1 MASDAAKDY
10 KRTLLELSRND
21 KTQINLLTM
30 LAEDYTNIC
39 PQIVTVIE
47 QRLFDAPTPALKL
60 TVLYVADSILK
71 NIQSTKVYREQF
83 AKVIIKMFVHIFQR
97 SDEKQRTQLFRL
109 RGTWKDLFNRSKLY
123 ELDITMNKIDPN
135 WPVDH
140 SGLGGATSS
149 SSTKQ
154 NGSQQQRQAQPP
166 RVSVPDRSI
175 APPMSSPSG
184 IHVNPR
190 FIGSKPTTSQAA
202 QGPAK
207 TTVTR
212 SNASDPRLRGRING
226 CGTASEPKKVVAPK
240 IPVVPKVEPERSPVH
255 NSPRY
260 DSPRYTDS
268 PKYSNSPRYD
278 TDERLGPLGDH
289 DRRYTSVPVQKR
301 RSEQEH
307 YVEEKRPRLP
317 PAPTATLGEHA
328 FASLPVRLP
337 PPAAY
342 EPPMGIPGLGPSAP
356 MVPPSVPMPPPSQHQ
371 QMPADFHGPMHSH
384 TPFNGPAI
392 IPALGAPQPH
402 SQMPLI
408 NQPLPPMSQ
417 TMRPMGQPVPPM
429 NQPMPPMGPPMVPP
443 SMGPPSMAPP
453 PQQKPVI
460 VADETPR
467 FEGLPQN
474 NRIFVDGRA
483 YEVFYIDSV
492 AVIERNGLPHRI
504 FFTGPP
510 RDVVIDGVPYRM
522 AFGEE
527 KRVYIDGDAH
537 VLRFGG
543 PSRELYMGDYPFKGT
558 FGGPPIIAT
567 INGRRHEIRLGGPA
581 PEVKIDPDP
590 SYELQRH
597 MPEARRNVGANPP
610 PKAEPEELNKSE
622 DIVALLKRLQ
632 QQGLLKPQ
640 AQAPPAAAPPP
651 KPEPEPAK
659 STTPPIPA
667 VYNFTSQ
674 RGNAPPDNL
683 LGTRDMRIL
692 TIRYKKVVDAIL
704 APKECCS
711 ECGLT
716 FDGLSKE
723 LQNHH
728 KDDHVQQKLRR
739 LGGKGAGGG
748 SRPWYNVKKSFFES
762 SCRAELLKIEQKQ
775 EEVENVNTAS
785 PTAVPSDSVD
795 QKYCQACREKFDDYY
810 DSDEDV
816 WLLKDSTL
824 HNGKPY
830 HTGCLMDATTISAS
844 EADIIP
850 SANLNVDLFPHGNI
864 LKTESIVQQ

>member
-30 LAEDYTNIC
+30 LAEDYMNIC

-47 QRLFDAPTPALKL
+47 QRLFEAPTPALKL
-60 TVLYVADSILK
+60 AVLYVADSILK

-97 SDEKQRTQLFRL
+97 SDGKQRRQLFRL
-109 RGTWKDLFNRSKLY
+109 RRTWKDLFNRSKLY
-123 ELDITMNKIDPN
+123 ELDITMSKVDPN
-135 WPVDH
+135 WSVDH
-140 SGLGGATSS
+140 SRLGGATSS
-149 SSTKQ
+149 SSAKQ
-154 NGSQQQRQAQPP
+154 NGSQEQRRAQPP
-166 RVSVPDRSI
+166 KVSVPDRPT
-175 APPMSSPSG
+175 ATPMSSPSG

-190 FIGSKPTTSQAA
+190 FIGSKPTTSQAT
-202 QGPAK
+202 QGALK
-207 TTVTR
+207 TVVTI
-212 SNASDPRLRGRING
+212 SNASHPRLRERING
-226 CGTASEPKKVVAPK
+226 TSAPM
-240 IPVVPKVEPERSPVH
+240 
-255 NSPRY
+255 
-260 DSPRYTDS
+260 
-268 PKYSNSPRYD
+268 
-278 TDERLGPLGDH
+278 
-289 DRRYTSVPVQKR
+289 QKR

-317 PAPTATLGEHA
+317 PAPTATLGDHA

-342 EPPMGIPGLGPSAP
+342 ERIPSLGPSDP
-356 MVPPSVPMPPPSQHQ
+356 MVPMYSPFMGPPIAPPPPS
-371 QMPADFHGPMHSH
+371 MD
-384 TPFNGPAI
+384 
-392 IPALGAPQPH
+392 
-402 SQMPLI
+402 
-408 NQPLPPMSQ
+408 
-417 TMRPMGQPVPPM
+417 PVP
-429 NQPMPPMGPPMVPP
+429 MV
-443 SMGPPSMAPP
+443 PP

-543 PSRELYMGDYPFKGT
+543 PSRELYMGDYPFKGI

-597 MPEARRNVGANPP
+597 MPEARRNVGTNPP
-610 PKAEPEELNKSE
+610 PKAEPEEVKKSE

-640 AQAPPAAAPPP
+640 APPAAAPAS

-667 VYNFTSQ
+667 VYNFPSQ
-674 RGNAPPDNL
+674 RGDAPPHNL

-692 TIRYKKVVDAIL
+692 TIRYKKVIDDIL

-716 FDGLSKE
+716 FNGLFKE
-723 LQNHH
+723 VQNRH

-739 LGGKGAGGG
+739 LRGKGATGE
-748 SRPWYNVKKSFFES
+748 SRPWYNVKMSFFES
-762 SCRAELLKIEQKQ
+762 SCRAELLKKQ
-775 EEVENVNTAS
+775 EEVEKVDAVS
-785 PTAVPSDSVD
+785 PTAISCDSIE

-830 HTGCLMDATTISAS
+830 HTGCLMYAATT
-844 EADIIP
+844 
-850 SANLNVDLFPHGNI
+850 
-864 LKTESIVQQ
+864 